1 LIVPLG
7 RVFKCGERM
16 QSQENE
22 KWESIVKLQ
31 KRLNRKKER
40 IADKSH
46 VENG

>member
-31 KRLNRKKER
+31 KKIEQKKKKE
-40 IADKSH
+40 
-46 VENG
+46 